1 MQPNLLGHH
10 GENSVFSMLSKSQ
23 HVVARLPKMSV
34 AFLPNSGVLQD
45 RLGAV
50 AFASLSFA

>member
-1 MQPNLLGHH
+1 
-10 GENSVFSMLSKSQ
+10 MLSKSQ